1 MFKKL
6 GSFFNELGAP
16 KKSSVKKTG
25 IKGRHQ
31 GFDFLNLIKDW
42 EKIVGPKLAKTTIP
56 LNNQYGN
63 LVVLTNHPAISQTLS
78 FLEEDIKKNIFK
90 EFPSLNGKIKHIYY
104 QTNSSFFEKKM
115 DEAVKRGH
123 LGKALEAT
131 LHPYSPKYIKLK
143 EEAEEIFQE
152 IDDTEIKDIL
162 ISIYIQNT
170 KDN

>member
-6 GSFFNELGAP
+6 GSFFNDHTTPRKSGGI
-16 KKSSVKKTG
+16 KSSQ
-25 IKGRHQ
+25 KGNHQ
-31 GFDFLNLIKDW
+31 GFDFLNLIRDW

-56 LNNQYGN
+56 LSNQFGN

-78 FLEEDIKKNIFK
+78 FLEEDIKKNIYK
-90 EFPSLNGKIKHIYY
+90 EFPSLNNKINRIYY

-115 DEAVKRGH
+115 EEALKRGH
-123 LGKALEAT
+123 SPKKEEDA

-143 EEAEEIFQE
+143 GEAENLFREIE
-152 IDDTEIKDIL
+152 DNEIKNIL
-162 ISIYIQNT
+162 ISLYIQNT